1 MYALECASL
10 GVKELILPDSAG
22 SAQSKVNWHDL
33 DSAYLWSGSKE
44 RFDVVFACDVLADA
58 GVVGM
63 SFVASVRS
71 VARIVKMLLMGPE
84 GRFEG
89 LPAQH
94 QSQQSRF
101 ILAVPAES
109 PF

>member
-10 GVKELILPDSAG
+10 GARELILPDSAG
-22 SAQSKVNWHDL
+22 SAQSKVDWHDG
-33 DSAYLWSGSKE
+33 DSVYLLSGSKE
-44 RFDVVFACDVLADA
+44 RFDVVLACDVLADA

-71 VARIVKMLLMGPE
+71 VARIVKMLLMGPKQRYE
-84 GRFEG
+84 A

-94 QSQQSRF
+94 QSEQSRF
-101 ILAVPAES
+101 ILAVP
-109 PF
+109 